1 MDDIIESLARRFT
14 ATSLP
19 GEVATAD
26 GIMPIVT
33 GTLWRFPVIEPGGG
47 RFFATVLVIDYNAGN
62 NLAITVEVEERGP
75 SPGSPGDVP
84 VTVLGSNGAATALIQ
99 RVRTVDVGERDLTAV
114 GRTRPESAG
123 VVISR
128 LISMIQPPEA

>member
-14 ATSLP
+14 PTSLP

-47 RFFATVLVIDYNAGN
+47 TFFATVLVIDYNAGN
-62 NLAITVEVEERGP
+62 NLAITVEAR
-75 SPGSPGDVP
+75 SGDPAP
-84 VTVLGSNGAATALIQ
+84 VLQGMCL
-99 RVRTVDVGERDLTAV
+99 
-114 GRTRPESAG
+114 
-123 VVISR
+123 
-128 LISMIQPPEA
+128 